1 MEKFTAEETDRINVL
16 YGTNFKGEVTAD
28 DIALIA
34 RFEYMKAY
42 NDIETQMK
50 ENETS
55 TKLKRD
61 ADNAQSLF
69 EQAFSN
75 LQEMQQRAIERY
87 DRLEKRERPSI
98 EQAQK
103 DEYTVNTRG
112 NHYGF

>member
-61 ADNAQSLF
+61 ADNAQSMF
-69 EQAFSN
+69 SQAMEN
-75 LQEMQQRAIERY
+75 MRELHELAIARMERM
-87 DRLEKRERPSI
+87 EKRERPSI

-103 DEYTVNTRG
+103 DEYTVDIRG
-112 NHYGF
+112 KHYGV